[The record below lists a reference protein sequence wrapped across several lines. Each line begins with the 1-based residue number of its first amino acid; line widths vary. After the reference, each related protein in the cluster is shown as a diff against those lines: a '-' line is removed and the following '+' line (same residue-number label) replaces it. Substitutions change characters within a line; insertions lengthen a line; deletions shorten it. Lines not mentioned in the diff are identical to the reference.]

1 MKLLVGL
8 GNPGSKYEKT
18 RHNVGFRFLDL
29 LAESEGLR
37 FAAAPRFQA
46 ETSEWEHAGEK
57 VLLVKPQTYMNHS
70 GEAIGK
76 LSRYYHVEP
85 QDIFVVYDDLE
96 LPAGKPRLKAGGGHG
111 GHNGLKSLNQQL
123 PSTDYIRIKIGIGRP
138 PSGDVTPWVLGVADA
153 VDRAAEE
160 QAVKTLLAE
169 IGLILA
175 GNIAKA
181 SNHIHLAL
189 QEAQETKE

>member
-8 GNPGSKYEKT
+8 GNPGKKYEET
-18 RHNVGFRFLDL
+18 RHNVGFRFLDM

-46 ETSEWEHAGEK
+46 ETATWEASEEK
-57 VLLVKPQTYMNHS
+57 VLLVKPQTFMNHS
-70 GEAIGK
+70 GEAVGK
-76 LSRYYHVEP
+76 LARYYHIEP

-96 LPAGKPRLKAGGGHG
+96 LPAGKPRLKRGGGHG

-123 PSTDYIRIKIGIGRP
+123 PTPDYIRIKIGIGRP

-153 VDRAAEE
+153 ADRSAEE
-160 QAVKTLLAE
+160 QVLGAVLAE
-169 IGLILA
+169 IELILA
-175 GNIAKA
+175 GEIAKA
-181 SNHIHLAL
+181 SNHIHRAL
-189 QEAQETKE
+189 QDSPEEKE